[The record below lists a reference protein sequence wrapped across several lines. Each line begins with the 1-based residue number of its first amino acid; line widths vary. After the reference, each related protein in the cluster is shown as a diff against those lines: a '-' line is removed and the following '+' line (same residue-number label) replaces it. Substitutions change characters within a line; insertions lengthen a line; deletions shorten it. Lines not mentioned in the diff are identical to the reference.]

1 MSALTVVRSEQE
13 PVSSTDPAVR
23 RFPSVIAPASQPAS
37 GLQPAG
43 EAINNPVS
51 SLRAATDHR
60 EVCAIARGTV
70 QAAIEVLAGTRP
82 VHQLARR
89 LDQQCLAA
97 LQHRA
102 ALMRLNRQ
110 SLSPSAAGVHRNPA
124 VRSVRASEV
133 TSDIYEASAVV
144 VDERRARAVALR
156 LERNN
161 KVWRITVLEIG

>member
-1 MSALTVVRSEQE
+1 
-13 PVSSTDPAVR
+13 
-23 RFPSVIAPASQPAS
+23 
-37 GLQPAG
+37 
-43 EAINNPVS
+43 
-51 SLRAATDHR
+51 
-60 EVCAIARGTV
+60 
-70 QAAIEVLAGTRP
+70 
-82 VHQLARR
+82 
-89 LDQQCLAA
+89 
-97 LQHRA
+97 
-102 ALMRLNRQ
+102 MRLNRQ